1 MESGINPD
9 SPLAAKLWRV
19 SRVLGEISPF
29 SEECL
34 NLTEAQMDFILVMQS
49 RDKPKELRF
58 ERRAD
63 ILAKMRMQTEM
74 TSRANVLTG
83 NAKKAMHEQVSFKLP
98 AAYTTPA
105 RGVLKR
111 HEPPAAPAAKTA
123 PTPASKPPRKA

>member
-1 MESGINPD
+1 
-9 SPLAAKLWRV
+9 
-19 SRVLGEISPF
+19 VLGVSPF
-29 SEECL
+29 SDTVLDL
-34 NLTEAQMDFILVMQS
+34 NEAQLDLILVMES
-49 RDKPKELRF
+49 RDKPKELKF

-83 NAKKAMHEQVSFKLP
+83 TAKKAMYEQVSFKLP

-111 HEPPAAPAAKTA
+111 HDPPAAPAAA
-123 PTPASKPPRKA
+123 PAAKAPPKPAGKPSGKA

>member
-1 MESGINPD
+1 
-9 SPLAAKLWRV
+9 
-19 SRVLGEISPF
+19 VLGVSPF
-29 SEECL
+29 SDTVLDL
-34 NLTEAQMDFILVMQS
+34 NEAQLDLILVMES

-105 RGVLKR
+105 RGVLKQS
-111 HEPPAAPAAKTA
+111 EPPAAPAAKTA
-123 PTPASKPPRKA
+123 TTPAPKPPRKA

>member
-9 SPLAAKLWRV
+9 SPLTAKLWRV
-19 SRVLGEISPF
+19 SRVLGVSPF
-29 SEECL
+29 SDTVLDL
-34 NLTEAQMDFILVMQS
+34 NEAQLDLILVMES

-123 PTPASKPPRKA
+123 PTPAPKPPRKA